1 MICFACRLLVCLDR
15 TFPLLMAGFIKQ
27 ICLPQILP
35 PSHGKS
41 YLGSKQCFSII
52 LRGLV
57 HYCRIY
63 FIVLFLTAVV
73 IDKVMCENTHNSVSL
88 VNVI

>member
-1 MICFACRLLVCLDR
+1 MICFAHRLLVRLDR
-15 TFPLLMAGFIKQ
+15 TFPSFMAGFIEQ
-27 ICLPQILP
+27 IRLPQILP
-35 PSHGKS
+35 PLHSKS

-63 FIVLFLTAVV
+63 FLVLFLTAVV
-73 IDKVMCENTHNSVSL
+73 IDKVMCENTHNGVSF